1 MESSPIYRLRPG
13 EVYPALETDL
23 QGLSTAQAEERLAL
37 FGKNTLSEEI
47 RPPVWR
53 RGLTYFTHLTALVL
67 LASGLAV
74 MLLLGEPILGLSIW
88 TLVVVNAGFSF
99 WRNYRAEQAIDA
111 LRRLLPEYTRVLR
124 EGAETSLPADCLAP
138 GDVLILAEGDNIP
151 ADARVVEEYGL
162 RTNNAT
168 LTGDAVPARKT
179 ADASLRE
186 GISELERPNLV
197 FAGTSVVSG
206 TGRAVVYATGMLT
219 QFGRIAHLTQS
230 VKDDPSPMQVELN
243 RVLKRVAL
251 AALGFAIFA
260 LLVGVFDEDVALG
273 REESILLAVGILAA
287 AIPEGLPA
295 TLTLAL
301 ARAGQRLAGQG
312 VLVKKLS
319 VLETLGTVSTI
330 CTDKSGT
337 LTQNQMTVREVW
349 VAGERLH
356 VTGVGYEPV
365 GNFDPDPRGQAIE
378 GDWRQLLTA
387 VMACNNS
394 RLTPPGPGKPHWGY
408 LGDQT
413 EAALR
418 VAALKGGVE
427 EAQLQRDIPRI
438 HELPFDARRKR
449 MTTIHQTLHNW
460 RAYANG
466 SPNAPSASFTPPF
479 PPKVAYVK
487 GAPREVL
494 QLCTHILIGEHA
506 QPLTNVLRHQILEA
520 IDDYANRALRVMG
533 VARRALP
540 SDSRAYTIESVEQQ
554 LIFLGLVAMH
564 DPPRPEVSQAIH
576 TLRQAGI
583 RMVMI
588 TGDYGLTGL
597 SLARRVGMLDS
608 DNARIVTGAELDEL
622 NEVELKALLKQPEML
637 FARMAPE
644 HKLRLVATIQNMG
657 EVVAVTGDG
666 VNDAPALRKADVG
679 ISMGL
684 SGTDVSKE
692 AADII
697 LTNDNFATVVEAIR
711 EGRALYDNLRKF
723 ITYIFSSNIP
733 EFLPFLLTA
742 TTHLPLA
749 LHVQQILAVDIGTD
763 LFPGLG
769 LGSEKPE
776 PDVMRR
782 PPRRR
787 TQRVVDSGLVRRA
800 LLWLG
805 MIEAGLCY
813 AGFFLVYY
821 LCDRLG
827 LISYRL
833 AGIHP
838 PSLPWAGLAAWP
850 TLTSLI
856 SLDNSTVEQMALTV
870 FYASVVVTQVG
881 NAFACRAEV
890 NRSSSLGWL
899 SNRSLWL
906 GVCLALLQLWA
917 VIYIQPLR
925 YVMGHTALPVW
936 FWLWIA
942 PFGLVL
948 YSLEWVRK
956 AFVRKFSH
964 STPNV

>member
-1 MESSPIYRLRPG
+1 MESSPIYQLRPA
-13 EVYPALETDL
+13 EVYPSLETTS
-23 QGLSTAQAEERLAL
+23 QGLSTAEAEERLAL
-37 FGKNTLSEEI
+37 FGENILSDEVQ
-47 RPPVWR
+47 PPTWR
-53 RGLTYFTHLTALVL
+53 DRIELFLHLPGLVL
-67 LASGLAV
+67 LAVGLGV
-74 MLLLGEPILGLSIW
+74 MVLLREPLLGLSIW
-88 TLVVVNAGFSF
+88 VLVSVNAGFSF

-124 EGAETSLPADCLAP
+124 DGAEISLPANRLAP
-138 GDVLILAEGDNIP
+138 GDILILAEGDNIP

-179 ADASLRE
+179 ADASLRD
-186 GISELERPNLV
+186 GVSELERPNLV

-243 RVLKRVAL
+243 QVLKRVAL
-251 AALGFAIFA
+251 AGLGFATFA
-260 LLVGVFDEDVALG
+260 LLVGFFDESIALG
-273 REESILLAVGILAA
+273 RSESILLAVGILVA

-301 ARAGQRLAGQG
+301 ALAGQRLAIQG

-365 GNFDPDPRGQAIE
+365 GDFAPDPHGQPLE
-378 GDWRQLLTA
+378 GDWQQLLTA
-387 VMACNNS
+387 IMACNNA
-394 RLTPPGPGKPHWGY
+394 RLTPPGPGKPQWGY

-418 VAALKGGVE
+418 VAALKGGIE
-427 EAQLQRDIPRI
+427 ETRLQHDIPRI

-449 MTTIHQTLHNW
+449 MTTIHQAQHNW
-460 RAYANG
+460 HTYANG
-466 SPNAPSASFTPPF
+466 SSNAPSSSFTPPF

-487 GAPREVL
+487 GAPREIL

-506 QPLTNVLRHQILEA
+506 KPLTNALRQQALEA
-520 IDDYANRALRVMG
+520 IDDYASRALRVLG
-533 VARRALP
+533 IARRSLP
-540 SDSRAYTIESVEQQ
+540 SDSRTYTPESVEQQ

-583 RMVMI
+583 RIVMI

-608 DNARIVTGAELDEL
+608 NNARIVTGAELDTL
-622 NEVELKALLKQPEML
+622 NEVELKALLKQPELL

-644 HKLRLVATIQNMG
+644 HKLRLVATIQDMG

-711 EGRALYDNLRKF
+711 EGRTLYDNLRKF

-742 TTHLPLA
+742 MAHIPLA
-749 LHVQQILAVDIGTD
+749 LHVQQILAVDLGTD

-776 PDVMRR
+776 PDVMKH

-787 TQRVVDSGLVRRA
+787 SQRVVDAGLLRRA

-813 AGFFLVYY
+813 AAFFLVYY
-821 LCDRLG
+821 LCDRLS

-833 AGIHP
+833 ADVHP
-838 PSLPWAGLAAWP
+838 PELPWPDLAAWYSL
-850 TLTSLI
+850 TGLTSL
-856 SLDNSTVEQMALTV
+856 DNITVQQLALTV
-870 FYASVVVTQVG
+870 FYAGVVVTQVG

-890 NRSSSLGWL
+890 NRSHSLGWL
-899 SNRSLWL
+899 SNRPLWF
-906 GVCLALLQLWA
+906 GVGLAIFQLLA
-917 VIYIQPLR
+917 VIYIYPLR
-925 YVMGHTALPVW
+925 YIMGHVALPAW

-942 PFGLVL
+942 PLGLIL
-948 YSLEWVRK
+948 YGLEWLRK